1 MAKTGYLVLAATLL
15 AACSSEA
22 PQPTAPL
29 SLPVVT
35 QAVHAPG
42 DGNGGNFG
50 TPLSSREEVPP
61 AGVVNTSNA
70 QGSAIFHLSAD
81 GTQLSYKLIVSNI
94 ENVFMAH
101 IHRGPAGANGP
112 IVVWL
117 YPSTA
122 VGAAP
127 VGGGR
132 VDGVL
137 AEGTITAANLV
148 GQLAGQPLSA
158 LLADIQNGNAYV
170 NAHTDD
176 GVAPGNTG
184 PGDYPGGEVRGQ
196 VEHRGH

>member
-1 MAKTGYLVLAATLL
+1 MAKTGYLALAATLL

-101 IHRGPAGANGP
+101 IHRGQLTVYLRLLDVPVPSIYGPTADEGWGA
-112 IVVWL
+112 
-117 YPSTA
+117 
-122 VGAAP
+122 
-127 VGGGR
+127 
-132 VDGVL
+132 
-137 AEGTITAANLV
+137 
-148 GQLAGQPLSA
+148 
-158 LLADIQNGNAYV
+158 
-170 NAHTDD
+170 
-176 GVAPGNTG
+176 
-184 PGDYPGGEVRGQ
+184 
-196 VEHRGH
+196 

>member
-50 TPLSSREEVPP
+50 TPLS
-61 AGVVNTSNA
+61 
-70 QGSAIFHLSAD
+70 
-81 GTQLSYKLIVSNI
+81 
-94 ENVFMAH
+94 
-101 IHRGPAGANGP
+101 
-112 IVVWL
+112 
-117 YPSTA
+117 
-122 VGAAP
+122 
-127 VGGGR
+127 
-132 VDGVL
+132 
-137 AEGTITAANLV
+137 
-148 GQLAGQPLSA
+148 GQPLSA

-176 GVAPGNTG
+176 GVAPSNTG